1 MKATLI
7 GLLCA
12 VLAALPVFST
22 AQGVIANNDTVMFT
36 VGQSTG
42 FDFKANDSLPPGFF
56 SPVFLVGDT
65 SCFKLDVESGLL
77 MLIGSTDCCGEH
89 KLTYTYVNCDFQKCS
104 AEILV
109 TVKCCKSDCFYVNME
124 EFPVN
129 SDNVK
134 CAPACENSKSIYSI
148 NYDPANTYTW
158 SVTGGTF
165 VAGANPAE
173 ILVTWGAKGS
183 GSVSLTVTDA
193 NNIKTSF
200 QVCVDI
206 SESPVAGFT
215 ASDSVCLKEPVS
227 FTNTSVGGNDFFW
240 DFGDGNTS
248 AMFAP
253 THLYTKP
260 GTYKVCLVVTR
271 SNFDANDNPLCC
283 CSDSIC
289 KTVVV
294 DSLQG
299 PNIYCISTLCANDST
314 KYWTDAKNCNTY
326 YWSVRDENNLPV
338 AFSGQGTDMIFVHW
352 GAGPV
357 GTVSL
362 YVEGCDDLYC
372 EDTVS
377 VIVPIISATT
387 LVTGSTTVCENSTA
401 SYSVQ
406 KWLSA
411 SYDWNVTGGTILSG
425 QGTNTIVVQW
435 GAAGTG
441 TIDLKY
447 SSKFLG
453 GLPGQDPA
461 DCMGTAQLKVE
472 IKPRFDVY
480 VFPTVVC
487 LNGTSVFTAIPSSGY
502 NWTINPPVTFT
513 GQGTD
518 MITATWDNGS
528 GSFEVTAVPLD
539 PFKFCND
546 AVTKVIQVIKVPPPT
561 DIEGPAEICPGG
573 TYTYIA
579 HTTETN
585 TSITWDVTG
594 GTPLSGTGQTIEVA
608 WNASG
613 PYALSVKQGTTSTPF
628 CMSDPVTLIVKPKLL
643 VDPVAIS
650 GPNACTNAIQNYSA
664 GPPQHPDTKYTW
676 TITPEKLGSVIG
688 GQGTPNIQVQWNN
701 DPGFADLTLTVE
713 LCGDSRTV
721 TKTIQI
727 FDPVKPVIA
736 PLAPFC
742 SGGTVTLDAGP
753 GFTYQWSTF
762 ATTQT
767 ITVSVPGTYSVTT
780 TDVHGCTARDSYDAV
795 PGPVAEIL
803 SESAIIILCANGGP
817 ASTILT
823 ARDGPGY
830 TFEWFCGGVSSGNS
844 QTLTHVNTGVPG
856 VFSYIVVVTD
866 ANGCTSASNPVEVQQ
881 IVCGTD
887 GSGPASGC
895 SPQAY
900 TLTCTA
906 TNQTPDCNVVDF
918 AVTPVSAN
926 VTLIGWNFGDPYD
939 NTNLGTLLNATHA
952 YTTIGIHNA
961 TLIASVPDANGS
973 PCTIFKPVSV
983 NIPLIAA
990 FSSTYVCETVT
1001 FKDLSAFAPTSW
1013 SWSFASGSPATSS
1026 SQNPVVTFPGPGLY
1040 SVTLTVGNGA
1050 GCQATF
1056 IKDVE
1061 AGGAPAPV
1069 ITAVPPPFCVD
1080 KPIAFTGAGADI
1092 VSWLWDFD
1100 DGATN
1105 GSQNPFHTYLTP
1117 GIYNVFLNVK
1127 DAAGCT
1133 NGAGLPLIINPLP
1146 PAGAITFAPKLT
1158 VCKGETVTL
1167 TAPSG
1172 PGYTYLWSTL
1182 ATSQSIAV
1190 TQAGEYGVTVT
1201 DSDGCTM
1208 VPDPVTVVILPLPP
1222 AFISGKHFICDA
1234 GCVVLQAPVS
1244 GSYSYQWLDQFGN
1257 PIPFETNSLFL
1268 ACDSN
1273 LPLSPFSVSV
1283 TDINTGCS
1291 AVSDSFPVHLAF
1303 SPVFTIDVSPTD
1315 CEGDTVVLS
1324 VNPIQPGVTY
1334 TWSNGATGPSIV
1346 VQQAGTYTAVGMDV
1360 ITGCQGT
1367 AGATIHPLPDLCIV
1381 PAGCYDVCNP
1391 DTICGPDGLDAYQ
1404 WNKDG
1409 VPIPGATEQCYV
1421 VTESGT
1427 YSLTGTNSFG
1437 CSLTSDTLMLK
1448 VIDCSCFGLTVFA
1461 QAAGSDSCCWS
1472 VSYKN
1477 PFNDLFR
1484 LVMHTNDADFNFDLS
1499 SLSPALGINSLG
1511 INTIDLKNNLGVGTP
1526 LPSGQL
1532 NNFIAFCLTNLKKTP
1547 QQIYFDWYDGQNM
1560 IFCSDTLELKS
1571 TLITRTETV
1580 YFCPGDP
1587 VVINGMTYTGAGTV
1601 IDTVP
1606 GKSGA
1611 CDTVI
1616 TYIITSLTPAP
1627 SNVHITC
1634 PANINQTV
1642 PVGTAPVVVNYG
1654 PPVAGTDC
1662 VCPGLAINMTQ
1673 GLSSGSAFPKGA
1685 TKVCYM
1691 AKDSCGNTATCCFT
1705 VTITEETPCDEK
1717 VINCIKFELLGT
1729 TCDAKGNR
1737 TYKIRVTNNCSG
1749 KLIYA
1754 AFGVPA
1760 GIVAIDPPGNSVY
1773 TTPDGRDYDVSN
1785 PNFSPFYSI
1794 RFKSSTDSISNGESD
1809 IFEYTLPAQATPGY
1823 YIHAIVRIYPKVFYE
1838 SYLHCSQPC
1847 SPVPKPGNLIAD
1859 GDWSNESETRSTGF
1873 AGEFSVFPNPTTGV
1887 LYADLSDWKGQELKI
1902 RISNS
1907 QGQQIRHLSLT
1918 ALHEAQEIQLP
1929 DGLAAGLYFLE
1940 VQTATGERKVAKFAV
1955 QR

>member
-1 MKATLI
+1 MKATLT

-12 VLAALPVFST
+12 AFAALPVFSQ
-22 AQGVIANNDTVMFT
+22 AQNVEAVGDTICFVLGQNNAYNV
-36 VGQSTG
+36 
-42 FDFKANDSLPPGFF
+42 KANDFPANSPLP
-56 SPVFLVGDT
+56 VILVGDS
-65 SCFKLDVESGLL
+65 SCFKLDAESGLL
-77 MLIGSTDCCGEH
+77 TLTGSTECCGDH
-89 KLTYTYVNCDFQKCS
+89 KLIYIYQNCDFQNCIGALSIK
-104 AEILV
+104 
-109 TVKCCKSDCFYVNME
+109 VKCCKSDCFFVNME

-134 CAPACENSKSIYSI
+134 CAPACENSKSEYSI

-165 VAGANPAE
+165 ITGANPAE

-183 GSVSLTVTDA
+183 GSVSLIVTDA
-193 NNIKTSF
+193 NNVKTSF
-200 QVCVDI
+200 QACVDI
-206 SESPVAGFT
+206 LESPVAGFT
-215 ASDSVCLKEPVS
+215 APDSVCLEEPVA
-227 FTNTSVGGNDFFW
+227 FTNTSAGGNDFFW

-271 SNFDANDNPLCC
+271 SNFDPNGNPLCC

-299 PNIYCISTLCANDST
+299 PNIYCISTLCAKDST
-314 KYWTDAKNCNTY
+314 KYWTDAKNCGTY
-326 YWSVRDENNLPV
+326 YWSVRDENGMPV

-352 GAGPV
+352 GAGPF

-362 YVEGCDDLYC
+362 YAEGCDDLYC

-387 LVTGSTTVCENSTA
+387 PVTGSIVVCENSTA

-406 KWLSA
+406 KWISA
-411 SYDWNVTGGTILSG
+411 QYDWQVTGGMILSG
-425 QGTNTIVVQW
+425 QGTHTIVVQW
-435 GAAGTG
+435 GSAGTG

-447 SSKFLG
+447 SSDFLG
-453 GLPGQDPA
+453 GLPGHDPA

-472 IKPRFDVY
+472 IKPRFGVF
-480 VFPTVVC
+480 VFPTAVC
-487 LNGTSVFTAIPSSGY
+487 LNSTSVFTATPPSAY
-502 NWTINPPVTFT
+502 NWTITPPVTFT

-518 MITATWDNGS
+518 MITANWDNGS
-528 GSFEVTAVPLD
+528 GNFEVTAVPVD

-546 AVTKVIQVIKVPPPT
+546 AVTKIIQVIKVPPPT

-585 TSITWDVTG
+585 INFTWDVTG
-594 GTPLSGTGQTIEVA
+594 GTPLSGTGQTIEVT

-613 PYALSVKQGTTSTPF
+613 PYSLSVKQGMTSLPF
-628 CMSDPVTLIVKPKLL
+628 CMSDPVTLTVKPKLL

-650 GPNACTNAIQNYSA
+650 GPDGCTNSIQNYSA

-676 TITPEKLGSVIG
+676 TITPANLGSVFS

-701 DPGFADLTLTVE
+701 AADSADLTLTVE

-721 TKTIQI
+721 TKKVQL
-727 FDPVKPVIA
+727 FDPVKPVIT
-736 PLAPFC
+736 PLTPFC
-742 SGGTVTLDAGP
+742 AGGTVTLDAGT
-753 GFTYQWSTF
+753 GFNPYVWSTS

-767 ITVSVPGTYSVTT
+767 ITVSAPGVYSVTT
-780 TDVHGCTARDSYDAV
+780 TDIHGCTATDSYEAV

-803 SESAIIILCANGGP
+803 SESATIFLCTSGP
-817 ASTILT
+817 ASTTLT

-830 TFEWFCGGVSSGNS
+830 TFEWFCNGVSSGNS
-844 QTLTHVNTGVPG
+844 QTLTHLNTGVPG
-856 VFSYIVVVTD
+856 TFSYTVVVTD
-866 ANGCTSASNPVEVQQ
+866 MNGCTSASSAVEVQQ
-881 IVCGTD
+881 ILCMAGGGTTTN
-887 GSGPASGC
+887 C
-895 SPQAY
+895 IPQPH
-900 TLTCTA
+900 TLTIAA
-906 TNQTPDCNVVDF
+906 TNHMPDCNIVDF
-918 AVTPVSAN
+918 AVSASAN
-926 VTLIGWNFGDPYD
+926 VTLIGWNFDDPYD
-939 NTNLGTLLNATHA
+939 NTNLGTLSNASHA
-952 YTTIGIHNA
+952 YTTVGLHNA
-961 TLIASVPDANGS
+961 VLIASVPDVNGS
-973 PCTIFKPVSV
+973 PCTLIQTVTVS
-983 NIPLIAA
+983 IPLVAA
-990 FSSTYVCETVT
+990 FKSKYVCETVT
-1001 FKDLSAFAPTSW
+1001 FTDLSVAAPSTW

-1040 SVTLTVGNGA
+1040 SVTLTVGDGA
-1050 GCQATF
+1050 GCQAT
-1056 IKDVE
+1056 IVRDVE
-1061 AGGAPAPV
+1061 AGGAPVPV
-1069 ITAVPPPFCVD
+1069 ITATPAPFCVD
-1080 KPIAFTGAGADI
+1080 KPVAFTGTGAGI

-1100 DGATN
+1100 DGAIN
-1105 GSQNPFHTYLTP
+1105 GSQNPFHTYSGP
-1117 GIYNVFLNVK
+1117 GMYNVFLSVK

-1133 NGAGLPLIINPLP
+1133 NGAGLSLTVNPLP
-1146 PAGAITFAPKLT
+1146 PVGVITFAPKLT

-1172 PGYTYLWSTL
+1172 PGYTYLWSTM
-1182 ATSQSIAV
+1182 ATTQSIAV

-1201 DSDGCTM
+1201 DADGCTM
-1208 VPDPVTVVILPLPP
+1208 APDPVTVVVLPLPP

-1234 GCVVLQAPVS
+1234 GCIILKAPVS
-1244 GSYSYQWLDQFGN
+1244 GAYSYQWLDQFN
-1257 PIPFETNSLFL
+1257 NSVPFETNSLFL
-1268 ACDSN
+1268 ACNGN
-1273 LPLSPFSVSV
+1273 LSLSPFSVSV

-1291 AVSDSFPVHLAF
+1291 AVSDPFPVHLAT
-1303 SPVFTIDVSPTD
+1303 SPAFTIHISGDA
-1315 CEGDTVVLS
+1315 CEGSPNTLDVDPV
-1324 VNPIQPGVTY
+1324 QPNVSY

-1346 VQQAGTYTAVGMDV
+1346 VQQAGIYTAIGTDT

-1367 AGATIHPLPDLCIV
+1367 ASATIHPLPDLCIV

-1391 DTICGPDGLDAYQ
+1391 DTICGPDGLISYQ

-1448 VIDCSCFGLTVFA
+1448 VIDCSCYGLTVFA
-1461 QAAGSDSCCWS
+1461 QAAGPDSCCWS

-1477 PFNDLFR
+1477 PFSDLFR
-1484 LVMHTNDADFNFDLS
+1484 LVMRTNDADFNFDPG
-1499 SLSPALGINSLG
+1499 SLSPSLGINSIG
-1511 INTIDLKNNLGVGTP
+1511 ANAIDLKNSLGTGTP
-1526 LPSGQL
+1526 LPSGTL

-1547 QQIYFDWYDGQNM
+1547 QDIYFDWYDGQNM
-1560 IFCSDTLELKS
+1560 LFCSDTLEIKS
-1571 TLITRTETV
+1571 TLITRTATV

-1587 VVINGMTYTGAGTV
+1587 VVINGMTYTGPGTV

-1611 CDTVI
+1611 CDTVV
-1616 TYIITSLTPAP
+1616 TYVITSLTPAP

-1634 PANINQTV
+1634 PANISQTV
-1642 PVGTAPVVVNYG
+1642 PVGTSPVVVNYG
-1654 PPVAGTDC
+1654 PPTAGTDC
-1662 VCPGLAINMTQ
+1662 VCPGLAVNMTQ
-1673 GLSSGSAFPKGA
+1673 GLTSGSAFPKGA
-1685 TKVCYM
+1685 TNVCYM

-1717 VINCIKFELLGT
+1717 VINCIKFELLDVA
-1729 TCDAKGNR
+1729 CDAKGKR

-1760 GIVAIDPPGNSVY
+1760 GVVAVDPPDNSVY
-1773 TTPDGRDYDVSN
+1773 TTPDGRDYEVRN

-1794 RFKSSTDSISNGESD
+1794 RFKSLTDSIGNGESD
-1809 IFEYTLPAQATPGY
+1809 IFEYTLPTQATAQY
-1823 YIHAIVRIYPKVFYE
+1823 YIHAIVRVYPKIFYE

-1847 SPVPKPGNLIAD
+1847 TPVPKPGNLIP
-1859 GDWSNESETRSTGF
+1859 GGNVNNESENRPTGF
-1873 AGEFSVFPNPTTGV
+1873 AGQLSVFPNPTTGV
-1887 LYADLSDWKGQELKI
+1887 LYADLSDWKGQELTL
-1902 RISNS
+1902 RIFNS
-1907 QGQQIRHLSLT
+1907 QGRQIRDEVVT
-1918 ALHEAQEIQLP
+1918 ARDEAQEVPLP
-1929 DGLAAGLYFLE
+1929 ENLPAGLYFLE
-1940 VQTATGERKVAKFAV
+1940 VLTEAGEKEAARFVV